1 MIRIIATK
9 DIKLFLKDKK
19 GVLLTFLL
27 PILLITLFAFAFGG
41 IGKTNAKIASI
52 KLIIS
57 TEHKTKEIT
66 NFINDLAIVS
76 QLQLVEKPLEE
87 GLNLVKKGSYVA
99 QLVVGLDTVLTNGK
113 PILTY
118 QLYVDASKSI
128 QIGFLEG
135 ILQQQLME
143 RKVADFFEEKFAGMP
158 VNMKNKIEK
167 EVNDTFQ
174 SSGLELISV
183 TKNSTDK
190 DHLGLVQ
197 AVVGTAIMML
207 LFSIAAIGG
216 GLLDE
221 KENGTFKRLITAPI
235 KPIHLLLGKLLM
247 SVCVSVFQLFIMFLF
262 AWIAFD
268 LHIFK
273 SVPSLLAMIFCTAFA
288 VSSFGVFLVSIV
300 KTRQQLSGISTLII
314 MTMSALGGSM
324 IPLFIMPEFMQKI
337 AVLSLNYWGI
347 QGFYDIFWRNL
358 AFVDILPRMLVL
370 VGIGGVMLLISI
382 PLFKKNI
389 QQFA

>member
-41 IGKTNAKIASI
+41 IGKKTSKITTI

-57 TEHKTKEIT
+57 TDHKTKEIKG
-66 NFINDLAIVS
+66 FIDDLAIVS
-76 QLQLVEKPLEE
+76 QLELIEKPLEE
-87 GLNLVKKGSYVA
+87 GLNLVKKGSNVA
-99 QLVVGLDTVLTNGK
+99 QLVVMMDTVSSGSK
-113 PILTY
+113 PVLKY
-118 QLYVDASKSI
+118 QLFVDASKRI
-128 QIGFLEG
+128 QIGFLKG
-135 ILQQQLME
+135 ILQQQIM
-143 RKVADFFEEKFAGMP
+143 KGKMAGFFEENFIGMP
-158 VNMKNKIEK
+158 VNLKNKIEK
-167 EVNDTFQ
+167 DVNNTFKT
-174 SSGLELISV
+174 SGLELISV
-183 TKNSTDK
+183 TKNAVDK

-207 LFSIAAIGG
+207 LFSIVAIGG

-235 KPIHLLLGKLLM
+235 RPIHLLLGKLLM
-247 SVCVSVFQLFIMFLF
+247 SVFVSVSQLFVMFLF

-300 KTRQQLSGISTLII
+300 KTRQQLSGVSTLII

-324 IPLFIMPEFMQKI
+324 IPLFIMPVFMQKI

-358 AFVDILPRMLVL
+358 SFLDILPRMLVL
-370 VGIGGVMLLISI
+370 LGIGGVMLLISI

-389 QQFA
+389 QQLA